1 MFVVRDFDSH
11 TRKIEEKNQYSL
23 NSIHSTAQLNSIV
36 KYRLIFF
43 LFSTIRNRMELIF
56 SIQNILGSTS
66 NLPDI
71 INMLEFLM
79 LFHFRIYRF
88 FRNFPLFLSLSY
100 SIYSLTSTVEKL
112 LRSSFFPYISIQLL
126 FILHDILELNRI
138 IVLFSLSSFFFYT

>member
-88 FRNFPLFLSLSY
+88 FRNFPLSLSLSP
-100 SIYSLTSTVEKL
+100 I
-112 LRSSFFPYISIQLL
+112 R
-126 FILHDILELNRI
+126 FILSHQRLKNFYVL
-138 IVLFSLSSFFFYT
+138 LFSLIFQFSSCLFCMIFSY